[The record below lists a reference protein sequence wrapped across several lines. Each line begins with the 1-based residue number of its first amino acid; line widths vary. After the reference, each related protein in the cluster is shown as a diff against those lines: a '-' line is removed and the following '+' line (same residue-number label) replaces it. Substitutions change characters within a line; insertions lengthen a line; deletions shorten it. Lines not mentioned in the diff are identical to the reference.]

1 MQTAILRCVVRQINV
16 GEWRCR
22 CFPFENPNEDGVDL
36 PFDDGCTILYVNGAY
51 RGEDAIGRLMP
62 DFCTPDADSMY
73 YSKLAEMDKDVL
85 KNFLDE
91 RKVEIMDYVWDMTD
105 EEIEEQYRRSLVK
118 EAVAENTAE
127 NARNFAI
134 RMLEDGKCSID
145 DIARYAG
152 LPVEEVERLSRLQLA

>member
-1 MQTAILRCVVRQINV
+1 MRAEVLYDGKQGDIINQYVTFAHVFDAQVRRYGRTRQAL
-16 GEWRCR
+16 
-22 CFPFENPNEDGVDL
+22 DK
-36 PFDDGCTILYVNGAY
+36 TI
-51 RGEDAIGRLMP
+51 RI
-62 DFCTPDADSMY
+62 C
-73 YSKLAEMDKDVL
+73 MDKDVL

-105 EEIEEQYRRSLVK
+105 EEIEKQYLRSLVI